1 MPTNVADH
9 RHRNIEQQFAF
20 VESQISDIDI
30 PVDSDIID
38 RLISSIDGTLDQAE
52 HRKLDYLNLVDQDGS
67 EQLQRSFYQHYVTQ
81 LDFAEQFL
89 ERLQQTHTY
98 TDIHHQQR
106 GEGFQDR
113 LEYTSAVCAEL
124 EDVFRFDIDIIPV
137 IWDGYALLTILEAD
151 LYVLWLPRDEKRIP
165 NAPFIA
171 HEFGHAALEQIDKT
185 PPQPFRDHLADFA
198 DGFADEQKD
207 AVVYTWN
214 QWFDELFCDAVGFFT
229 FGPAYLLSA
238 IYRLQKDDPY
248 EFPDQIGPHT
258 EFHPPDALRFTYL
271 DELAAVYLPDELYA
285 RTAADRDT
293 YRAHLDRLADEE
305 PLYYEDWI
313 SDELLSLTT
322 DTAREQGTD
331 LERLVTYLTDDESTD
346 PPPGLELR
354 AACNDLWLDD
364 R

>member
-1 MPTNVADH
+1 LPTNVAEH
-9 RHRNIEQQFAF
+9 RHRNIEQQFAC
-20 VESQISDIDI
+20 VESQISGIDI
-30 PVDSDIID
+30 PVDSDIVD
-38 RLISSIDGTLDQAE
+38 RLISSIDQTLDQAE
-52 HRKLDYLNLVDQDGS
+52 QRKQDYLDLVEQDGS
-67 EQLQRSFYQHYVTQ
+67 EHLQRSFYQHYVTQ
-81 LDFAEQFL
+81 LDFAEKFL

-98 TDIHHQQR
+98 TDIHQQQR
-106 GEGFQDR
+106 QEGFQNR

-124 EDVFRFDIDIIPV
+124 EDVFRFDVDIIPV

-151 LYVLWLPRDEKRIP
+151 LYVLWLPRDEQRIP
-165 NAPFIA
+165 NAPFLA
-171 HEFGHAALEQIDKT
+171 HEFGHAVLEQIDKT
-185 PPQPFRDHLADFA
+185 PPQPFRDRLADFA

-271 DELAAVYLPDELYA
+271 DELAAEYLPDEVYA
-285 RTAADRDT
+285 RTAADRDK
-293 YRAHLDRLADEE
+293 YRAHLDLLADEE

-331 LERLVTYLTDDESTD
+331 LDRLVTYLTDEESTD
-346 PPPGLELR
+346 PPPSLDLR
-354 AACNDLWLDD
+354 AACNDFWLED